1 MVVYFEANLR
11 GRSMPDNLIEN
22 KLEEIASQVG
32 EVIDELLPDQIET
45 SEGRLL
51 EAMRYSTLSQGKRIR
66 PFLTVVS
73 SKLFG
78 VSMDSSLQTAA
89 AIELIHSYSLVHDD
103 LPAIDNDDYRRGQPS
118 CHKKYGEAIAILTGD
133 SLLTYAFEILA
144 DEGTHRDP
152 AVRTELI
159 KHIARASG
167 FAGMVGGQVID
178 VLSEKKDIELSEI
191 IRLQMMKTGALFSI
205 SCEAGAIMGRASRNL
220 RSALRAYANN
230 VGLAFQIIDDLL
242 DAEGTRE
249 ETGKKVNK
257 DNEAG
262 KQTLVG
268 VLGAQKARAHA
279 EMLVTQANEHLS
291 PFGSQ
296 ANLLKDLSRY
306 VVSRN
311 K

>member
-1 MVVYFEANLR
+1 
-11 GRSMPDNLIEN
+11 LIEG
-22 KLEEIASQVG
+22 KLEDIALMVNDT
-32 EVIDELLPDQIET
+32 IDELLPDHIDT
-45 SEGRLL
+45 SEGKLF

-66 PFLTVVS
+66 PFLTMVS

-78 VSMDSSLQTAA
+78 VSQDASLQTAA

-103 LPAIDNDDYRRGQPS
+103 LPAIDNDDLRRGQPS
-118 CHKKYGEAIAILTGD
+118 CHKKFGEAIAILTGD
-133 SLLTYAFEILA
+133 ALLTYAFEILA

-152 AVRTELI
+152 SVRAELI
-159 KHIARASG
+159 THIARSSG

-205 SCEAGAIMGRASRNL
+205 SCEAGAILGRASRNL

-230 VGLAFQIIDDLL
+230 VGLAFQIVDDLL

-249 ETGKKVNK
+249 ETGKSVNK
-257 DNEAG
+257 DSEAG

-268 VLGAQKARAHA
+268 VLGAKKARSHA
-279 EMLVTQANEHLS
+279 EMLVNQANEHLS

-296 ANLLKDLSRY
+296 ANLLKELSRY
-306 VVSRN
+306 VVNRN

>member
-1 MVVYFEANLR
+1 MSN
-11 GRSMPDNLIEN
+11 DLIE
-22 KLEEIASQVG
+22 KRIEEVALMVNDT
-32 EVIDELLPDQIET
+32 IDELLPDQIGT
-45 SEGRLL
+45 SEGKLL
-51 EAMRYSTLSQGKRIR
+51 EAMRYSSLSQGKRIR
-66 PFLTVVS
+66 PFLTMVS

-78 VSMDSSLQTAA
+78 VSMDASLQTAA

-103 LPAIDNDDYRRGQPS
+103 LPAIDNDDFRRGQPS
-118 CHKKYGEAIAILTGD
+118 CHKKFGEAIAILTGD
-133 SLLTYAFEILA
+133 SLLTFVFEILA

-159 KHIARASG
+159 THVARASG

-178 VLSEKKDIELSEI
+178 VLSEKKEIELSEI

-205 SCEAGAIMGRASRNL
+205 SCEAGAILGRASRNL
-220 RSALRAYANN
+220 RCALRAYANN
-230 VGLAFQIIDDLL
+230 IGLAFQITDDLL

-257 DNEAG
+257 DSDAG

-268 VLGAQKARAHA
+268 VLGVEKARAHA
-279 EMLVTQANEHLS
+279 EMLVNQANEHLS

>member
-1 MVVYFEANLR
+1 
-11 GRSMPDNLIEN
+11 MPNNLIEN
-22 KLEEIASQVG
+22 KIEEIAELVNDKL
-32 EVIDELLPDQIET
+32 DELLPDQIET
-45 SEGRLL
+45 SEGKLL
-51 EAMRYSTLSQGKRIR
+51 EAMRYSTIPGGKRVR

-73 SKLFG
+73 SQLFG
-78 VSMDSSLQTAA
+78 VSMDASLQTAA

-103 LPAIDNDDYRRGQPS
+103 LPAIDNDDLRRGLPS

-133 SLLTYAFEILA
+133 SLLTYAFEVLA

-152 AVRTELI
+152 SVRVDLI
-159 KHIARASG
+159 SNIARASG
-167 FAGMVGGQVID
+167 FCGMVGGQVID
-178 VLSEKKDIELSEI
+178 VLSEMKDVELSEI

-205 SCEAGAIMGRASRNL
+205 SCEAGAILGKASRNL
-220 RSALRAYANN
+220 RASLRAYANN
-230 VGLAFQIIDDLL
+230 IGLAFQITDDLL
-242 DAEGTRE
+242 DAEGTRQ
-249 ETGKKVNK
+249 ETGKTVNK
-257 DNEAG
+257 DKKAG

-279 EMLVTQANEHLS
+279 EMLVNQANEHLS